1 MRRAG
6 YDAAGVAVQRDGRIV
21 VAARHR
27 ATGGACLLRFLFG
40 GRIDTSF
47 GTDGVACAPS
57 RVVPAAV
64 AVGPGVLYVAGTAE
78 TARGTDLALTSFEQV
93 PLAQP
98 VARGVAVA
106 RISPGGAA
114 RTVIPT
120 ATHPVLSPDGRSIAY
135 VGDDD
140 GAPGLFVADAQGG
153 GRRPITRSPFED
165 GSVVSGSPPVWSR
178 DSRLLAFATLSAAG
192 GPQIS
197 VIAADGRGLQ
207 TVARGLGPSWGPGR
221 QLAYTADGEVRILD
235 VDAGT
240 SRVLARSG
248 WWPQWSP
255 RGDLILLGP
264 TLVRPDGTVAGE
276 VSLDW
281 PSWKPDG
288 TALVGIDGRRI
299 VAIDVA
305 RMRSRTVV
313 ARTGVDMR
321 SPTWSGDG
329 RWIAYIRY
337 VGVYQL
343 VIVDARTGRRVLAW
357 RTPGR
362 TFAGTLPV
370 WGRAG
375 VYVGVS

>member
-1 MRRAG
+1 M
-6 YDAAGVAVQRDGRIV
+6 
-21 VAARHR
+21 
-27 ATGGACLLRFLFG
+27 
-40 GRIDTSF
+40 
-47 GTDGVACAPS
+47 
-57 RVVPAAV
+57 
-64 AVGPGVLYVAGTAE
+64 
-78 TARGTDLALTSFEQV
+78 
-93 PLAQP
+93 
-98 VARGVAVA
+98 
-106 RISPGGAA
+106 
-114 RTVIPT
+114 
-120 ATHPVLSPDGRSIAY
+120 
-135 VGDDD
+135 
-140 GAPGLFVADAQGG
+140 
-153 GRRPITRSPFED
+153 
-165 GSVVSGSPPVWSR
+165 
-178 DSRLLAFATLSAAG
+178 
-192 GPQIS
+192 
-197 VIAADGRGLQ
+197 
-207 TVARGLGPSWGPGR
+207 
-221 QLAYTADGEVRILD
+221 
-235 VDAGT
+235 
-240 SRVLARSG
+240 
-248 WWPQWSP
+248 
-255 RGDLILLGP
+255 
-264 TLVRPDGTVAGE
+264 
-276 VSLDW
+276 SLDW